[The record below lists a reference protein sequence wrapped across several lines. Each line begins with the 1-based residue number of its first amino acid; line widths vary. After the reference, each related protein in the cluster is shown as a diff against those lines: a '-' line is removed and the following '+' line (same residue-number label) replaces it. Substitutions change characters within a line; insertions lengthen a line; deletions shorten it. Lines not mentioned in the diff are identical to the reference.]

1 MLLRNIF
8 IIIFLL
14 VIIII
19 YIIPISIFDFGNKA
33 KKWTRPKTCK
43 YMMPS
48 NITNSLNALNIKH
61 TNDYKKADIIF
72 PCGYNDINTEINGLP
87 NVYNA
92 KDYTNPKNVF
102 IIDGAD
108 EFSAKNNL
116 WTHILNYYG
125 YEKAKELSP
134 NTFILNNKDDL
145 IRLEK
150 EHNINNIYI
159 MKKNIQRQEG
169 LLITRDIELIKK
181 SQEYAV
187 AQILLQN
194 PYLINGLKI
203 NLRVY
208 ILVTCHK
215 DTTNIYVFNNGFM
228 YYTKQPFVKNSMET
242 DNNITTGYVERK
254 VYTEN
259 PLTHEDFKYYLDL
272 TEGEHYHKNNIRSL
286 NNAERQIKQDG
297 FLLSQVV
304 FNNIMILIRDVFM
317 SFKGKICKSTSQI
330 YKDNSYQIF
339 GADVAIS
346 DKLQAQIIEINKGP
360 DLDAK
365 DERDKMVKTKLT
377 NDMFELIGLR
387 EISNDNGFIN
397 VLSR

>member
-1 MLLRNIF
+1 
-8 IIIFLL
+8 
-14 VIIII
+14 
-19 YIIPISIFDFGNKA
+19 
-33 KKWTRPKTCK
+33 
-43 YMMPS
+43 
-48 NITNSLNALNIKH
+48 
-61 TNDYKKADIIF
+61 
-72 PCGYNDINTEINGLP
+72 
-87 NVYNA
+87 
-92 KDYTNPKNVF
+92 
-102 IIDGAD
+102 
-108 EFSAKNNL
+108 
-116 WTHILNYYG
+116 
-125 YEKAKELSP
+125 
-134 NTFILNNKDDL
+134 
-145 IRLEK
+145 
-150 EHNINNIYI
+150 

-228 YYTKQPFVKNSMET
+228 YYTKQPFVKNSMES

-272 TEGEHYHKNNIRSL
+272 TEGEHYHKNNTRSL

-387 EISNDNGFIN
+387 EISNENGFIN
-397 VLSR
+397 VLSL

>member
-1 MLLRNIF
+1 
-8 IIIFLL
+8 
-14 VIIII
+14 
-19 YIIPISIFDFGNKA
+19 
-33 KKWTRPKTCK
+33 
-43 YMMPS
+43 
-48 NITNSLNALNIKH
+48 
-61 TNDYKKADIIF
+61 
-72 PCGYNDINTEINGLP
+72 
-87 NVYNA
+87 
-92 KDYTNPKNVF
+92 
-102 IIDGAD
+102 
-108 EFSAKNNL
+108 
-116 WTHILNYYG
+116 
-125 YEKAKELSP
+125 
-134 NTFILNNKDDL
+134 
-145 IRLEK
+145 
-150 EHNINNIYI
+150 
-159 MKKNIQRQEG
+159 
-169 LLITRDIELIKK
+169 
-181 SQEYAV
+181 
-187 AQILLQN
+187 
-194 PYLINGLKI
+194 
-203 NLRVY
+203 
-208 ILVTCHK
+208 
-215 DTTNIYVFNNGFM
+215 M

-272 TEGEHYHKNNIRSL
+272 TEGEHYHKNNTRSL

-387 EISNDNGFIN
+387 EISNENGFIN
-397 VLSR
+397 VLSL